1 MASYRIPAIE
11 HFDFSKPEEW
21 SRWLRHF
28 ERFRLASD
36 LASKSEE
43 VQVSTFIYSMGD
55 KAEDLLESFVFKDD
69 EAKRYA
75 TVKAKFEEYF
85 QKRRNTIYERAK
97 FNRRKQGDDETV
109 DEFIADL
116 YRLAQHC
123 DYGALHDQL
132 VRDRIVVGI
141 KDREVSEKLQME
153 ATLTLDAAVTMARQS
168 EAVKTQQSVVRGET
182 KPAALEAIQ
191 RNTGRNRQRRPQL
204 QQKVYVTS
212 AGAIPG
218 PRPQKCSRCG
228 KSPPHSRQ
236 ACPANGVTCHK
247 CFKKGHYKRCC
258 KTRAAI
264 REINDDSE
272 EEAFLGTVSAN
283 AIASKTPWIVKV
295 QLNGDEMEFKVDTG
309 ADVTVIPESLYKVER
324 DGDLQPS
331 SLPLNGPTGETLKV
345 VGQFT
350 GRFTKAPFTR
360 GL

>member
-212 AGAIPG
+212 AGATPA

-247 CFKKGHYKRCC
+247 CFKKGHYKRCY

-272 EEAFLGTVSAN
+272 
-283 AIASKTPWIVKV
+283 
-295 QLNGDEMEFKVDTG
+295 
-309 ADVTVIPESLYKVER
+309 
-324 DGDLQPS
+324 
-331 SLPLNGPTGETLKV
+331 
-345 VGQFT
+345 
-350 GRFTKAPFTR
+350 
-360 GL
+360 